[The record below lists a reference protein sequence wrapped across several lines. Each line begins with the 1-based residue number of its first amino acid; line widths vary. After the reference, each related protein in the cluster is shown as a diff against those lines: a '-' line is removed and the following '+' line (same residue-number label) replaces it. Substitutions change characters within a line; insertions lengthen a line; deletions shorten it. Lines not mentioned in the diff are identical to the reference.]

1 MSQSI
6 DYNAFKQALIRICI
20 YGNEYLGGKSDE
32 QLQYKNE
39 IEEQRRISE
48 ARIRDRVKK
57 KENDR
62 KIFTEAVMAEM
73 RAEFNEKMKKSKD
86 GLGRSPSQNRKLA
99 NSQSETS
106 IAAGKAIT
114 STESDSVDE

>member
-1 MSQSI
+1 
-6 DYNAFKQALIRICI
+6 
-20 YGNEYLGGKSDE
+20 
-32 QLQYKNE
+32 
-39 IEEQRRISE
+39 
-48 ARIRDRVKK
+48 
-57 KENDR
+57 
-62 KIFTEAVMAEM
+62 MAEM

-114 STESDSVDE
+114 STEGESVDD

>member
-1 MSQSI
+1 
-6 DYNAFKQALIRICI
+6 LIRICI

-39 IEEQRRISE
+39 IEEQKRISE

-62 KIFTEAVMAEM
+62 KIFTEAAMAEM

-106 IAAGKAIT
+106 IAAGKANT
-114 STESDSVDE
+114 TTEGDSVDE